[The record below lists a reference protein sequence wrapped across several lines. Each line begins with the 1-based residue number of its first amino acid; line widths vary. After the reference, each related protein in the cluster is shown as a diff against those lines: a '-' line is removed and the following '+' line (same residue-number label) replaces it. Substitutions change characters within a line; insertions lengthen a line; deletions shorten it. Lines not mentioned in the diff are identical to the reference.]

1 MLPKKAREN
10 YQNLS
15 EEEKNKKC
23 QNAHNPYRK
32 LFIEKKLNE
41 EEKQNNVSMFAID
54 IKIFLKTYKK
64 KREYGREWYRN
75 VFEEEKNKKRI
86 CAWKV
91 IEIFLKS
98 FTFLQKFKKLI
109 SFRKFG
115 IFG

>member
-41 EEKQNNVSMFAID
+41 EEKQNNV
-54 IKIFLKTYKK
+54 
-64 KREYGREWYRN
+64 
-75 VFEEEKNKKRI
+75 
-86 CAWKV
+86 C
-91 IEIFLKS
+91 
-98 FTFLQKFKKLI
+98 LQ
-109 SFRKFG
+109 ST
-115 IFG
+115 